1 MAKKSIKSSNNT
13 PKPLFDT
20 LLYLKQQLQLLQKTK
35 DPSRL
40 KTHLKNLFPTINL
53 PNYAQIEL
61 RYVLLFLYGYRGSS
75 DTFTAY
81 RRELERLLQWSWF
94 VRKASILKLKNTDL
108 EHFIEFC
115 SKPPK
120 RWIATKVVA
129 RFKTVKGIRK
139 PNPDWRPFVA
149 KISKKSYH
157 DGNLPDK
164 KVFAFSQPAIKMLFS
179 ILSSFYN
186 YLLQEE
192 LIARNPIA
200 RIRQKGRYIRKEQH
214 AQVIRRLSTLQWE
227 TVIKT
232 AISLAEDDPGSHE
245 RTLFIMNILYGMY
258 LRISELAASSRWTP
272 RMCDFFRDPDG
283 NWWFKTVGKG
293 NKARQ
298 IAVSAAMLKALK
310 RWRTYLGLS
319 VFPTPSDQSPLLPK
333 QHGNGPMTSTRAIR
347 AIVQLCFDEA
357 IKKLQITGAKEDAEI
372 LRSATVHWLRHTGI
386 SDDVKIRPREHVRDD
401 AGHSSSSITDK
412 YIDIELQERAASAK
426 KKVIIPE
433 DV

>member
-1 MAKKSIKSSNNT
+1 MAKKSVKSSNHT

-20 LLYLKQQLQLLQKTK
+20 LLYLKKQVQILQKTK
-35 DPSRL
+35 DL
-40 KTHLKNLFPTINL
+40 LILKNYLKILFPKIKL
-53 PNYAQIEL
+53 PNYAAMDLQQA
-61 RYVLLFLYGYRGSS
+61 LLFLYAYRGSA

-94 VRKASILKLKNTDL
+94 VRKTSILKLKNTDI

-115 SKPPK
+115 TKPPK
-120 RWIATKVVA
+120 RWITTKIVA
-129 RFKTVKGIRK
+129 RFKTMKEIRQ
-139 PNPDWRPFVA
+139 PNPDWRPFVV
-149 KISKKSYH
+149 KISKKSYS
-157 DGNLPDK
+157 DGDLPDK
-164 KVFAFSQPAIKMLFS
+164 KNFAFSQQAVKMLFS
-179 ILSSFYN
+179 ILGSFYN
-186 YLLQEE
+186 YLVQEE
-192 LIARNPIA
+192 LINRNPIA

-214 AQVIRRLSTLQWE
+214 AQIIRRLSALQWE

-232 AISLAEDDPGSHE
+232 AISLAEAEPELHE

-258 LRISELAASSRWTP
+258 LRISELAASTRWTP
-272 RMCDFFRDPDG
+272 RMCDFFRDADG

-310 RWRTYLGLS
+310 HWRTHLGLP
-319 VFPTPSDQSPLLPK
+319 VFPTPNDQSPLLPK
-333 QHGNGPMTSTRAIR
+333 QTGNGPMTSTRTIR
-347 AIVQLCFDEA
+347 AIVQHCFDKAIEKLKADGANEEA
-357 IKKLQITGAKEDAEI
+357 DI

-401 AGHSSSSITDK
+401 AGHSSSS
-412 YIDIELQERAASAK
+412 AK